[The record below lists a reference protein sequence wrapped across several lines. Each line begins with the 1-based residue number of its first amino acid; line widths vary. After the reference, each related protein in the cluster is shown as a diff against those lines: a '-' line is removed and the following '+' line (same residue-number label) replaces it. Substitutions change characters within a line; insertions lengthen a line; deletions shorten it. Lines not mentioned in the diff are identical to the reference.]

1 MTQMQPAYG
10 LGATPILRV
19 VVMQWVM
26 MMLQV
31 VMLQVVVMPILRGV
45 VMQWVVVMPILRVVM
60 QWNVVMVQLVLM
72 QVMVMLQVVMLV
84 SLMQAQGHGLARIP
98 SQGPPWEV
106 VWCVDK
112 TPGCSVMPILR
123 GVMMQSVVVMVQ
135 DVVLQVMVMLQVIVI
150 LVSLMKAQ
158 GHGLTRV
165 PSQGRPWEVVWCVD
179 KTPDGALP
187 ESTRGFPHELHVL
200 HDAVFVV

>member
-45 VMQWVVVMPILRVVM
+45 VMQSV
-60 QWNVVMVQLVLM
+60 VVMVQLVLM

-84 SLMQAQGHGLARIP
+84 SLMQAQGHGLARVP

-112 TPGCSVMPILR
+112 TPGCSVMHAW
-123 GVMMQSVVVMVQ
+123 VQ
-135 DVVLQVMVMLQVIVI
+135 
-150 LVSLMKAQ
+150 
-158 GHGLTRV
+158 
-165 PSQGRPWEVVWCVD
+165 
-179 KTPDGALP
+179 
-187 ESTRGFPHELHVL
+187 
-200 HDAVFVV
+200 

>member
-60 QWNVVMVQLVLM
+60 QWVVVMV
-72 QVMVMLQVVMLV
+72 QVVMLV

-98 SQGPPWEV
+98 SQGLPWEV

-112 TPGCSVMPILR
+112 TPGCSVMHAW
-123 GVMMQSVVVMVQ
+123 VQ
-135 DVVLQVMVMLQVIVI
+135 
-150 LVSLMKAQ
+150 
-158 GHGLTRV
+158 
-165 PSQGRPWEVVWCVD
+165 
-179 KTPDGALP
+179 
-187 ESTRGFPHELHVL
+187 
-200 HDAVFVV
+200 

>member
-1 MTQMQPAYG
+1 MNGVFECTMQRHLLLALLVRCSLDLPSP
-10 LGATPILRV
+10 L
-19 VVMQWVM
+19 
-26 MMLQV
+26 MLAV
-31 VMLQVVVMPILRGV
+31 TFWRL
-45 VMQWVVVMPILRVVM
+45 WVVT
-60 QWNVVMVQLVLM
+60 NVTTDKQAFLVL
-72 QVMVMLQVVMLV
+72 
-84 SLMQAQGHGLARIP
+84 
-98 SQGPPWEV
+98 EV

-123 GVMMQSVVVMVQ
+123 GVMILQVVVMVQ
-135 DVVLQVMVMLQVIVI
+135 MMMLWVVVMLQVMVMLQVIVI

-200 HDAVFVV
+200 HDAVFAF